1 MVFLLRFVEE
11 MELLEIAEVTGL
23 KEGTVKIHLY
33 RALETVR
40 RRLGTSG

>member
-1 MVFLLRFVEE
+1 MFLLRFVDE
-11 MELLEIAEVTGL
+11 MELLEIAAVTGL

-40 RRLGTSG
+40 KRSGERA